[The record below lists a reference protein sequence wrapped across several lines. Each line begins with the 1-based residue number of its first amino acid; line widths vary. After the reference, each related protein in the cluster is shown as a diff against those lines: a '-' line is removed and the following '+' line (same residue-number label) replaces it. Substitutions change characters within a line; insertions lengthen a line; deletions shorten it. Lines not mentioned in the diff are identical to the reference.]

1 MQLSLQCLVIICV
14 TKESMLVEVAGNNF
28 YLLCKINL
36 QVLNAIDFFRCLEIE
51 LKREKIVQIFKLV
64 QLSIITLMMFGL
76 SLVSTRI

>member
-14 TKESMLVEVAGNNF
+14 TKESMLVAGSNF